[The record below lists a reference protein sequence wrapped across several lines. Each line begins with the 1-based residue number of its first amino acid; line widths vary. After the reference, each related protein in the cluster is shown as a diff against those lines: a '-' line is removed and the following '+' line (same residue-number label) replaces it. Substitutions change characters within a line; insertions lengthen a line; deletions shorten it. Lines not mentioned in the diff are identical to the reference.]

1 MNLIAPALCLIAQA
15 SFHPFFRFFLLL
27 LDVSRISVHI
37 YISNL
42 DLIVNRRAS
51 IYPHFVLPPI
61 VHFLILPISIF
72 SLNIGMPCS
81 IVGLID
87 RAYRSLCHHVM

>member
-1 MNLIAPALCLIAQA
+1 MNLIALALCLIAQA
-15 SFHPFFRFFLLL
+15 SFHPFFLFFPL

-42 DLIVNRRAS
+42 DFIVNRRTS
-51 IYPHFVLPPI
+51 IYPHSVLPPI

-72 SLNIGMPCS
+72 LKYR
-81 IVGLID
+81 
-87 RAYRSLCHHVM
+87 RAMLF